1 MKTKFLRLL
10 TKVLAFL
17 FITLATSS
25 AIIAQA
31 ELSVGAVSSTPGE
44 LIAVP
49 VNASGFTGDLNA
61 VTLKLD
67 YDNSILTFTGISL
80 LQPQTGLVA
89 HASGSTLTIVNSII
103 DDPFQINDGLL
114 LELNFIYNGGGTSNI
129 SFKPGTEIFSTDLEL
144 LDLIL
149 INGSVSSATPPPM
162 LIIGQVYAPE
172 GSSVTVP
179 VTASGFD
186 PDVLVGAITLKI
198 GFPAGVLV
206 STAITSYQDFDL
218 NYAATSNQMILTW
231 KNPTGKI
238 LANGPLVDLKFNYL
252 TSDLAVVK
260 FNPGVIISDINYAT
274 IPVQY
279 IDGFVSE
286 MPEGYKVSGLL
297 KYANEIPLTNSTVE
311 LWDET
316 ETILIESTTTDGSG
330 MYEFIGVVPANYVL
344 KATTTKDVGGIDI
357 DDLWDMYGFLDNGNP
372 TFVGIFALAADI
384 NNDGNI
390 DIDDFWDIYNYL
402 DQGDTPAGYVP
413 WIFKSQSIIVSG
425 ADISIDIV
433 GICSGD
439 VNASYDPIP

>member
-25 AIIAQA
+25 AIMAQS

-44 LIAVP
+44 LVAVP

-162 LIIGQVYAPE
+162 LIIGQV
-172 GSSVTVP
+172 
-179 VTASGFD
+179 
-186 PDVLVGAITLKI
+186 
-198 GFPAGVLV
+198 
-206 STAITSYQDFDL
+206 
-218 NYAATSNQMILTW
+218 
-231 KNPTGKI
+231 
-238 LANGPLVDLKFNYL
+238 
-252 TSDLAVVK
+252 
-260 FNPGVIISDINYAT
+260 
-274 IPVQY
+274 
-279 IDGFVSE
+279 
-286 MPEGYKVSGLL
+286 
-297 KYANEIPLTNSTVE
+297 
-311 LWDET
+311 
-316 ETILIESTTTDGSG
+316 
-330 MYEFIGVVPANYVL
+330 
-344 KATTTKDVGGIDI
+344 
-357 DDLWDMYGFLDNGNP
+357 
-372 TFVGIFALAADI
+372 
-384 NNDGNI
+384 
-390 DIDDFWDIYNYL
+390 
-402 DQGDTPAGYVP
+402 
-413 WIFKSQSIIVSG
+413 
-425 ADISIDIV
+425 
-433 GICSGD
+433 
-439 VNASYDPIP
+439 

>member
-25 AIIAQA
+25 AIMAQS

-44 LIAVP
+44 LVAVP

-89 HASGSTLTIVNSII
+89 NASGSTLTIVNSII

-114 LELNFIYNGGGTSNI
+114 LELNFIYYGGGIANI
-129 SFKPGTEIFSTDLEL
+129 SFKPGTEIFNPNLEP
-144 LDLIL
+144 LDLVL

-186 PDVLVGAITLKI
+186 PDVLIGAITLKI

-218 NYAATSNQMILTW
+218 NYSATPNQITLTW
-231 KNPTGKI
+231 KNPAGQI
-238 LANGPLVDLKFNYL
+238 LANGALVDLKFNYL
-252 TSDLAVVK
+252 TSDYADVK
-260 FNPGVIISDINYAT
+260 FNPGVIISDINSVT
-274 IPVQY
+274 IPVHF

-286 MPEGYKVSGLL
+286 MPEAYKVSGLL
-297 KYANEIPLTNSTVE
+297 KYANEIPLTYSTVE

-316 ETILIESTTTDGSG
+316 ETILIESTTTDDSG
-330 MYEFIGVVPANYVL
+330 MYEFTGVIPENYIL
-344 KATTTKDVGGIDI
+344 KASTTKPVGGIDI
-357 DDLWDMYGFLDNGNP
+357 DDLWDMYGYLYNGNP
-372 TFVGIFALAADI
+372 PFSGIFFLATDF
-384 NNDGNI
+384 NNDGII
-390 DIDDFWDIYNYL
+390 DIDDFWDLYYYFDLGN
-402 DQGDTPAGYVP
+402 TPAGYVP
-413 WIFKSQSIIVSG
+413 WRFESKSITVSG
-425 ADISIDIV
+425 ADLIIDIL
-433 GICSGD
+433 GLCSGD